1 MTTTWFTSDLHLGH
15 KTVAKIRGYDDTDIH
30 DLMILSGISR
40 SVSKGDNLW
49 ILGDL
54 SSGGSVPQRRALK
67 VLGEFAEINGINLH
81 LISGNHDT
89 VHPLHRNS
97 HKWFAAYDE
106 VFDSVQPFARRRLA
120 GRSLWLSHFP
130 WRGGGDHTEGE
141 RYSTVRLNDDGT
153 SWLLHGH
160 THSPSRVDVGRRMI
174 QVGVDAWGFRP
185 VSIHDV
191 EEIIREHDVAA
202 APSQGNRQED
212 EMTSEAWKPKPRL
225 KSCVEEWPECSSGE
239 YNPLCCRFPK
249 SCSCTG
255 YSDDI
260 DPKYLEAQS

>member
-1 MTTTWFTSDLHLGH
+1 MTTTWFTSDLHLSH

-67 VLGEFAEINGINLH
+67 TLDDFAEIHDINLH
-81 LISGNHDT
+81 LIAGNHDT

-97 HKWFAAYDE
+97 HKWAAAYDE

-120 GRSLWLSHFP
+120 GRNLWLSHFP

-160 THSPSRVDVGRRMI
+160 THSERALDSERRMI
-174 QVGVDAWGFRP
+174 NIGVDAWGFQP
-185 VSIHDV
+185 VSIHEI
-191 EEIIREHDVAA
+191 EELIREHDVPAV
-202 APSQGNRQED
+202 PPQLKDQGGED
-212 EMTSEAWKPKPRL
+212 EVTS
-225 KSCVEEWPECSSGE
+225 
-239 YNPLCCRFPK
+239 
-249 SCSCTG
+249 TT
-255 YSDDI
+255 YSHKML
-260 DPKYLEAQS
+260 DPHRRVS

>member
-1 MTTTWFTSDLHLGH
+1 MTTTFFTADLHLGH
-15 KTVAKIRGYDDTDIH
+15 KTVAKLRGYEDPTIH
-30 DLMILSGISR
+30 DLMILRGISR

-54 SSGGSVPQRRALK
+54 SSGSSVPQRRALK
-67 VLGEFAEINGINLH
+67 VLDDFAEIRDINLH

-97 HKWFAAYDE
+97 HKWAAAYDE

-120 GRSLWLSHFP
+120 GRNLWLSHFP

-160 THSPSRVDVGRRMI
+160 THSPLQVDVGRRMI
-174 QVGVDAWGFRP
+174 QVGVEAWGFRP
-185 VSIHDV
+185 VSIHEIEDV
-191 EEIIREHDVAA
+191 IREHDGLVG
-202 APSQGNRQED
+202 PSQPNEQEE
-212 EMTSEAWKPKPRL
+212 EMTSE
-225 KSCVEEWPECSSGE
+225 VG
-239 YNPLCCRFPK
+239 
-249 SCSCTG
+249 
-255 YSDDI
+255 
-260 DPKYLEAQS
+260 PKYLEAQS